1 VALRASPSFL
11 LLGLLAAEF
20 EGQILSTDLPRES
33 GGLVAAVALAVG
45 VGLLL
50 SVALHELAHA
60 VVGRGLGLPVGGI
73 MLYLF
78 GGLTSLDAEP
88 ASASDQAMVT
98 LAGPLVN
105 VVLGGACAAIA
116 LTLHSSGLVPEAT
129 WQLAGMNALLA
140 AYNLVPGLPLDGG
153 QLLRAALWRA
163 TGDRVRALRTTA
175 WVGVGGGIMA
185 GLVGLELLRRTHG
198 YSFLLLTL
206 AAILVVSGLQIVR
219 ASGVTARLEGVSA
232 GQVARRAFTA
242 APDLPLSHR
251 GPARGPRQPHG
262 GARRRAGG
270 RGTRGP
276 PALGGG
282 LLGRPPAAARHGAG
296 QSAARRGPPGSHA
309 PHPLDGVPRGR
320 RPHGGGRAAGGRPRR
335 HRHPRRA
342 GAVNGRRGP
351 LRTGDSVQLTD
362 PKGRRHTVVLT
373 EGGQFH
379 THRGIISHDDLLGR
393 PEGIVVTS
401 SGATDYVALRP
412 LLADFVLSMP
422 RGAAVVYPKDAATIV
437 GRADIFPGAR
447 VVEAGAGSGAL
458 SCSLLRAVG
467 AEGSLTSFERRP
479 DFAEVA
485 RGNVER
491 FFGAA
496 PPGWHLVVGEAT
508 AMVDEVG
515 SASVDRVV
523 LDMLAPWEVLAP
535 AAEVLVPGGVLC
547 CYVATTTQL
556 ARAVE
561 DLRALGCF
569 TEPEAEETLVRSWH
583 VDGLAVRPVHR
594 MIGHTGFLVFSRR
607 LAPGVAAPPRR
618 RRPSKGAH
626 DAPG

>member
-242 APDLPLSHR
+242 APDLPL
-251 GPARGPRQPHG
+251 AE
-262 GARRRAGG
+262 ALRRAELAGA
-270 RGTRGP
+270 T
-276 PALGGG
+276 AV
-282 LLGRPPAAARHGAG
+282 LLGAPGNPTAVLADALVAAVP
-296 QSAARRGPPGSHA
+296 AARRPWVAASSVAHLLRPGMVLDSRLRGEALLEAMRRTPSTEYLVVDGP
-309 PHPLDGVPRGR
+309 
-320 RPHGGGRAAGGRPRR
+320 
-335 HRHPRRA
+335 
-342 GAVNGRRGP
+342 
-351 LRTGDSVQLTD
+351 
-362 PKGRRHTVVLT
+362 TVVGVLRVADLAAIA
-373 EGGQFH
+373 
-379 THRGIISHDDLLGR
+379 TH
-393 PEGIVVTS
+393 
-401 SGATDYVALRP
+401 
-412 LLADFVLSMP
+412 
-422 RGAAVVYPKDAATIV
+422 
-437 GRADIFPGAR
+437 
-447 VVEAGAGSGAL
+447 
-458 SCSLLRAVG
+458 
-467 AEGSLTSFERRP
+467 
-479 DFAEVA
+479 
-485 RGNVER
+485 
-491 FFGAA
+491 AA
-496 PPGWHLVVGEAT
+496 P
-508 AMVDEVG
+508 
-515 SASVDRVV
+515 
-523 LDMLAPWEVLAP
+523 
-535 AAEVLVPGGVLC
+535 
-547 CYVATTTQL
+547 
-556 ARAVE
+556 
-561 DLRALGCF
+561 
-569 TEPEAEETLVRSWH
+569 VR
-583 VDGLAVRPVHR
+583 
-594 MIGHTGFLVFSRR
+594 
-607 LAPGVAAPPRR
+607 
-618 RRPSKGAH
+618 
-626 DAPG
+626 